1 MSPTHKHI
9 FSPNEITKGAILKGI
24 DACTGNSK
32 GDFSAVRL
40 HVEKIFNKST
50 PSYELDLMKTTIE
63 FMQVFRLVDK
73 IFQTQWKVC
82 MDKTLQVLFEQGY
95 RKEIETPLEHALIS
109 SSNGGQ
115 WRATYPLRPIGVIT
129 GELTVPEAQRARAL
143 RITGDADVWNYDIE
157 TGYLKV
163 PIALEKLNESGDA
176 VRLPRVLNM
185 DKLTVL
191 LKKGVSLED
200 AFVQSELPV
209 KRSAN
214 YPVYGLEN

>member
-1 MSPTHKHI
+1 M
-9 FSPNEITKGAILKGI
+9 
-24 DACTGNSK
+24 
-32 GDFSAVRL
+32 
-40 HVEKIFNKST
+40 
-50 PSYELDLMKTTIE
+50 
-63 FMQVFRLVDK
+63 
-73 IFQTQWKVC
+73 
-82 MDKTLQVLFEQGY
+82 
-95 RKEIETPLEHALIS
+95 
-109 SSNGGQ
+109 
-115 WRATYPLRPIGVIT
+115 
-129 GELTVPEAQRARAL
+129 PEAQRARAL